1 MTPRLAWIAAIL
13 RRPARLLV
21 ATPKQLPK
29 TAFQKG
35 CAPGPGR
42 PPGVRNKLTETVTA
56 VLSEDFEL
64 HGKEVIAKVRDKYP
78 QVYLSAIV
86 SLLPKQQQ
94 IEKLSPFADLTDEE
108 LRLVDELLTATRAG
122 IVRELEQHNGA
133 TLELKLEPSDANQQA
148 DKPDR

>member
-1 MTPRLAWIAAIL
+1 M
-13 RRPARLLV
+13 